1 MAKVGVVIPAYNS
14 ERFLAD
20 AIRSLQSQTFRDWKA
35 VVVDDGS
42 TDRSGAVAEQTAAG
56 DGRIALVSQDNQGV
70 CAARNRG
77 FEEVGSSCEYVSFLD
92 GDDYWLSNALE
103 GLLDA
108 SGDEGCVGAH
118 GLFEYCDEGGERL
131 SPAPRELLGED
142 VYGYPLR
149 PADGAEWGL
158 SRSALCATGLVPL
171 DPHQPTSLD
180 CFLVSNCIQTPG
192 LTLLRAEAFEKAG
205 GFDPEFWP
213 CEDWEFY
220 QRLLSLGTLAF
231 VPEVVLRFR
240 LHGGNVSSGGDR
252 GAGTIQRIRRKALS
266 GQFGPERAQWTRGYL
281 KREAW
286 LKARNG
292 LKWCI
297 LGPLRGNGQ
306 RAWAGWA
313 DFVSGLS
320 TWARGIPGR

>member
-42 TDRSGAVAEQTAAG
+42 TDRSAAVAEETAAG
-56 DGRIALVSQDNQGV
+56 EGRIALVRQDNRGV

-77 FEEVGSSCEYVSFLD
+77 FEELGGSCEYVSFLD
-92 GDDYWLSNALE
+92 GDDLWLPDALE
-103 GLLDA
+103 RLLGA
-108 SGDEGCVGAH
+108 SSTQGSVGAH
-118 GLFEYCDEGGERL
+118 GLFEYCDEGGVRL

-149 PADGAEWGL
+149 PSDGASWSL
-158 SRSALCATGLVPL
+158 SRSALSAKGLVPL
-171 DPHQPTSLD
+171 DPNQPTSLD
-180 CFLVSNCIQTPG
+180 GFLVSNCIQTPG

-220 QRLLSLGTLAF
+220 HRLLSLGTLAF
-231 VPEVVLRFR
+231 VPEVILRFR
-240 LHGGNVSSGGDR
+240 LHSRNVSSSGDR
-252 GAGTIQRIRRKALS
+252 GANAIHRIRRRALS
-266 GQFGPERAQWTRGYL
+266 GHFGQERAQWTRSYL
-281 KREAW
+281 RREAW

-292 LKWCI
+292 LKWCV
-297 LGPLRGNGQ
+297 LGPLRGNWQ
-306 RAWAGWA
+306 RALAGWA
-313 DFVSGLS
+313 DLASGLS
-320 TWARGIPGR
+320 TWARRV

>member
-1 MAKVGVVIPAYNS
+1 M
-14 ERFLAD
+14 
-20 AIRSLQSQTFRDWKA
+20 
-35 VVVDDGS
+35 DDGS

-56 DGRIALVSQDNQGV
+56 DGRIALVRQDNQGV

-77 FEEVGSSCEYVSFLD
+77 FEELGGSCEYVSFLD

-103 GLLDA
+103 RLLDA
-108 SGDEGCVGAH
+108 SGEEGCVGAH

-142 VYGYPLR
+142 VYGYALR

-266 GQFGPERAQWTRGYL
+266 GQFGPERAQWTRSYL

-297 LGPLRGNGQ
+297 LGPLRGDGQ
-306 RAWAGWA
+306 RALAGWA

-320 TWARGIPGR
+320 SWARGIPGR

>member
-42 TDRSGAVAEQTAAG
+42 QDKSAAVAENLAS
-56 DGRIALVSQDNQGV
+56 DDRRIRVVRQDNRGV

-77 FEEVGSSCEYVSFLD
+77 FEELAGSCEYVSFLD
-92 GDDYWLSNALE
+92 ADDLWLPNALDTFL
-103 GLLDA
+103 GA
-108 SGDEGCVGAH
+108 SWEEGCVGAH
-118 GLFEYCDEGGERL
+118 GFFEYCDEGGARL

-149 PADGAEWGL
+149 PADGALWSL
-158 SRSALCATGLVPL
+158 SRSALCAQGLVPL
-171 DPHQPTSLD
+171 DPKQPTSLD

-192 LTLLRAEAFEKAG
+192 LTLLRAEAFEKTG
-205 GFDPEFWP
+205 GFDSEYWP

-231 VPEVVLRFR
+231 APELILRFR
-240 LHGGNVSSGGDR
+240 LHAGNASSSGDR
-252 GAGTIQRIRRKALS
+252 GANAIHRIRRRALS
-266 GQFGPERAQWTRGYL
+266 GHFGQERAQWTRSYL
-281 KREAW
+281 RREAR

-292 LKWCI
+292 LKWCV
-297 LGPLRGNGQ
+297 LGPLRGNWQ
-306 RAWAGWA
+306 RARAGWA
-313 DFVSGLS
+313 DWIAGFG
-320 TWARGIPGR
+320 A